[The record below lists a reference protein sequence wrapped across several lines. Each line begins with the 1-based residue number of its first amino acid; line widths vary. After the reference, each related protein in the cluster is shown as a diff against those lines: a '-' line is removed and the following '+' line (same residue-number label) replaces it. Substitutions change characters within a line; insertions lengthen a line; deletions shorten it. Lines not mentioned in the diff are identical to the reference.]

1 MLCDLKARSLRLPRL
16 VVGDGHLGI
25 CGALAAVFPLA
36 RQQRCWNHR
45 LLNVLD
51 KPPKRLQPEGRR
63 LLTAI
68 PYAETRVEAECQKR
82 AFQSHITAEKKAAA

>member
-1 MLCDLKARSLRLPRL
+1 
-16 VVGDGHLGI
+16 LGI
-25 CGALAAVFPLA
+25 WGALTAVFPLA

-51 KPPKRLQPEGRR
+51 MLPKRPQPQGRR

-68 PYAETRVEAECQKR
+68 PYAETREEAERQKR
-82 AFQSHITAEKKAAA
+82 ATESA